1 MIKGIFAAAVHWCAV
16 AAWGFWGWVAFWG
29 LLAVAM
35 WAMYGWDE

>member
-1 MIKGIFAAAVHWCAV
+1 MIKGTFAAAVHWCA